1 MKVHVLGTMG
11 SRLIQG
17 SDFHFN
23 FLLSG
28 VDVCGEWHGGPT
40 ARPSRAPH
48 YLLTWNP
55 GDLGS
60 VSGVNATPAGS
71 PYQSK
76 SHQAKQPRMS
86 GPVVFLFRPCRFISE
101 NHLVHSVTKKK
112 KKNALYST
120 LIIFM

>member
-11 SRLIQG
+11 STLIQG

-40 ARPSRAPH
+40 ARPSPSPR
-48 YLLTWNP
+48 YLLKWNP

-60 VSGVNATPAGS
+60 ASGVNATPAGS
-71 PYQSK
+71 PYK
-76 SHQAKQPRMS
+76 ARIAKPNGPESQPLYIYIRES
-86 GPVVFLFRPCRFISE
+86 ASVFC
-101 NHLVHSVTKKK
+101 N
-112 KKNALYST
+112 
-120 LIIFM
+120 